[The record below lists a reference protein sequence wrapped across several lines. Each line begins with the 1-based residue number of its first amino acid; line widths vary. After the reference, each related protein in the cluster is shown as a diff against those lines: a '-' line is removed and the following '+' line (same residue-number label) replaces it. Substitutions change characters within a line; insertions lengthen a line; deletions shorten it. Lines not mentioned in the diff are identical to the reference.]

1 MSSPRNGNTKEGQM
15 SYEIVLFSSDIT
27 KTRSQQ
33 QKRNEGMF
41 IFEDQNSFIFKG
53 PFSDEEEEDWGVLI
67 VIYWN
72 FLPFCVG
79 ARYPL
84 RVKVRSNM
92 EQSIRGISVKLQS

>member
-1 MSSPRNGNTKEGQM
+1 M

-53 PFSDEEEEDWGVLI
+53 PFSDEAEEEED
-67 VIYWN
+67 
-72 FLPFCVG
+72 
-79 ARYPL
+79 
-84 RVKVRSNM
+84 
-92 EQSIRGISVKLQS
+92 

>member
-1 MSSPRNGNTKEGQM
+1 MLSPRGGNTKEGQM

-53 PFSDEEEEDWGVLI
+53 PFSDEAEEEEDWGVLI

-72 FLPFCVG
+72 FLPF
-79 ARYPL
+79 A
-84 RVKVRSNM
+84 
-92 EQSIRGISVKLQS
+92 SVPDTPSE